1 MAKNGGNNRNMF
13 WLVGLGGF
21 LILGAIF
28 LGPKIMGKGKV
39 VGGGPPMGPS
49 GRAPLGPAIAGAL
62 QKPGF
67 ADYGVANALYG
78 NIPSHNFAGMAVEAP
93 SQTMPLG
100 FHLSN
105 VF

>member
-1 MAKNGGNNRNMF
+1 MAKNGGSNKQMF
-13 WLVGLGGF
+13 WLIGAGGF
-21 LILGAIF
+21 LILASIF
-28 LGPKIMGKGKV
+28 LMPKIVGKGKV
-39 VGGGPPMGPS
+39 VGGRPAPGG
-49 GRAPLGPAIAGAL
+49 GRAPIGPAIAAAM

-93 SQTMPLG
+93 SQVMPLG

>member
-1 MAKNGGNNRNMF
+1 MAKNGKNKSMF
-13 WLVGLGGF
+13 YWVGAAGF

-28 LGPKIMGKGKV
+28 LMPKITGKGKV
-39 VGGGPPMGPS
+39 VGKGVPKGMPT
-49 GRAPLGPAIAGAL
+49 GPAIAAAL

-67 ADYGVANALYG
+67 ADYGVANSLYG

>member
-1 MAKNGGNNRNMF
+1 MARNGNNKNMF
-13 WLVGLGGF
+13 YWVGAAGF

-28 LGPKIMGKGKV
+28 LMPKVLGKGKV
-39 VGGGPPMGPS
+39 VAPKGVPAAGMGP
-49 GRAPLGPAIAGAL
+49 GIAGAL
-62 QKPGF
+62 GKPGF
-67 ADYGVANALYG
+67 ADYGVANSLYG

-93 SQTMPLG
+93 SAALPLG